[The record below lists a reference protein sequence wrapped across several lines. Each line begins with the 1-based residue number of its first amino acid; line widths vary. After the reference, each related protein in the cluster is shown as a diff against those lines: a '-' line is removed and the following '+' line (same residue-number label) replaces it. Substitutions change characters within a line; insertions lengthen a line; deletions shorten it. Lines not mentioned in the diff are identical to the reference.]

1 VDLYPAIDIRHGRVV
16 RLSQGEATRQTVY
29 GDDPVA
35 VAERFADQGAEWIH
49 VVDLDRAFGDGE
61 NLALVRRIVARAG
74 WRAKIQLGGG
84 LRSPELVKVGLA
96 QGVSRVVVGTA
107 AALDPSLVPAVLAAE
122 GAERIAVGIDAREGQ
137 VAVRGWTETSS
148 LTAEALAR
156 RVTAD
161 GARTIIYTDVARDGM
176 LAGPDL
182 EGARRLQ
189 QGSASVIASGGVA
202 GVADI
207 RAVRDAGLAGVIVG
221 RALYEGRFGLVEAL
235 EAAAPV
241 PPVR

>member
-1 VDLYPAIDIRHGRVV
+1 MDLYPAIDIRHGRVV

-35 VAERFADQGAEWIH
+35 VAERFAEQGAEWIH

-61 NLALVRRIVARAG
+61 NLALVRRIVSRAG
-74 WRAKIQLGGG
+74 WRVKVQLGGG
-84 LRSPELVKVGLA
+84 LRSLDQVRAGLE
-96 QGVSRVVVGTA
+96 QGVTRAVLGTA
-107 AALDPSLVPAVLAAE
+107 AALDPSLVPAVLAAV
-122 GAERIAVGIDAREGQ
+122 GAERVAVGIDARDRQ
-137 VAVRGWTETSS
+137 VAIRGWTETAN
-148 LTAEALAR
+148 LTAEALAQ
-156 RVTAD
+156 RVIGD

-182 EGARRLQ
+182 DGARRLQ
-189 QGSASVIASGGVA
+189 QGGASVIASGGVA
-202 GVADI
+202 SVADI

-221 RALYEGRFGLVEAL
+221 RALYESRFGLAEAL
-235 EAAAPV
+235 EAATA